1 MPAGRGQVGQLSIRV
16 LPDTRKFKDDLRKAL
31 KRIERTVTATV
42 QVGAELSRGS
52 ALKLKREIAA
62 LDAEMKVK
70 ATVDD
75 ADEALRELGKKA
87 DRARVQVPVTV
98 GGVDRAWQTRLKRQ
112 VEDAAKA
119 VEVTIPAG
127 VDGERMRRDLRD
139 RIALLEASMNVSVPA
154 DVHAAAEWRA
164 NVERMVEEIEAMRP
178 ELHVEPVANHALWRA
193 QLALM
198 LRDRDMWV
206 NVRARTVGTT
216 NLLSRYSGFA
226 PMQRMTSEFYELI
239 SEMDQAMPRLV
250 RQVTVLGTVAAATG
264 AALSNL
270 LVLGA
275 DLARIG
281 SLGLVAPALLGGIG
295 VSAAALAWSLKDAKD
310 YIGDVIDQYNI
321 LKALTSEGFWS
332 TAEAGVRAFSNAVMP
347 LAQEHMPRLAA
358 ELGKIPGAVAAAFAT
373 PEGQNSLAR
382 FFENTRTALANMVDG
397 FTALSSALLRLV
409 DAGSAY
415 LPRLGAAFTAQME
428 QFDAWTARI
437 TSDGSFE
444 QWVENGITALKGLWA
459 VLGQTI
465 GIFGALSTAARSAG
479 GASLNDLAAGLER
492 VNTALRGPAWQGAL
506 TTVFKGA
513 HDAMGNLGPAMQ
525 ALGDAFIN
533 LAPTLSRIMD
543 LATQIATVAI
553 VGIAEALQDP
563 VFTSGLGSMLEGA
576 LAGMQA
582 FAPAFTEI
590 AKHMGSILELAG
602 VMAEAFGPLLAE
614 ALIAFAPVIPEI
626 TDAIAAL
633 VPVLTEGLLA
643 AVQFLAPLIVAVV
656 TAISDWV
663 QANPAL
669 AAALL
674 AVIGALGLLISA
686 VVSIISFVA
695 PIIGAIATIVGAVG
709 TVGTAA
715 LLAAGGW
722 ALAIGLI
729 IGALVALVAAVIIY
743 WDEIVA
749 WWNAGLEQMGIDT
762 ERGWQ
767 GVLDWWNEGMGSM
780 QQQAKDGLAAIGRWW
795 SEGWASM
802 GQQLSEA
809 WESFTTSTAEGIA
822 NVVTFFAELPGRI
835 LEALGDLGGLLMEAG
850 ASIMGGFLNGLK
862 SKWGEVKGFVKT
874 VAPWVESNK
883 GPLSYDRT
891 LLVPAGL
898 AIMGGFNKAL
908 RKGMEAVKATV
919 RSVAPMIQRA
929 MSPVDLGAKV
939 DATMSAVK
947 ARAGDIIPSPRVS
960 DLQVE
965 TVSYIEE
972 ERRYNAELLGGVLG
986 PSVKDAVE
994 GLEVKVDGRDTIGAL
1009 TRHRAWPKR

>member
-1 MPAGRGQVGQLSIRV
+1 MAKGFGQVGQLSIRV
-16 LPDTRKFKDDLRKAL
+16 LPDTRKFKDDLEDAL
-31 KRIERTVTATV
+31 KRIERTVSATV

-52 ALKLKREIAA
+52 ALKLKRQIAA

-533 LAPTLSRIMD
+533 LAPTLSRVMD

-563 VFTSGLGSMLEGA
+563 VFTSGLESMLEGA
-576 LAGMQA
+576 LEGMKA

-590 AKHMGSILELAG
+590 AGHMGHILELAG
-602 VMAEAFGPLLAE
+602 IMAEAFGALLTE
-614 ALIAFAPVIPEI
+614 ALIAFTPVIPAL

-729 IGALVALVAAVIIY
+729 IGALVALVAAVIVY

-767 GVLDWWNEGMGSM
+767 GVLDWWHEGMGSM

-802 GQQLSEA
+802 GQQLAEA
-809 WESFTTSTAEGIA
+809 WSGFTESVAVGTA
-822 NVVTFFAELPGRI
+822 NVVEYFAGLPGRI
-835 LEALGDLGGLLMEAG
+835 LAALGNLGGLLMEAG

-874 VAPWVESNK
+874 VAPWVADNK

>member
-154 DVHAAAEWRA
+154 DVHAAAHWRA

-310 YIGDVIDQYNI
+310 YIDDVIDQYNI

-358 ELGKIPGAVAAAFAT
+358 ELGKIPGAAAAAFAT

-382 FFENTRTALANMVDG
+382 FFENTRAALANMVDG

-428 QFDAWTARI
+428 RFDAWTARI

-444 QWVENGITALKGLWA
+444 RWVENGITALKGLWA

-533 LAPTLSRIMD
+533 LAPTLSRVMD

-563 VFTSGLGSMLEGA
+563 VFTSGLESMLEGA
-576 LAGMQA
+576 LEGMKA
-582 FAPAFTEI
+582 FTPAFTEI
-590 AKHMGSILELAG
+590 AKHMGHILELAG
-602 VMAEAFGPLLAE
+602 IMAEAFGPLLAE
-614 ALIAFAPVIPEI
+614 ALIAFTPVIPAL

-643 AVQFLAPLIVAVV
+643 AVRFLAPLIVAVV

-663 QANPAL
+663 QANPEL

-709 TVGTAA
+709 TVGAAA

-729 IGALVALVAAVIIY
+729 IGALVALVAAVIVY

-767 GVLDWWNEGMGSM
+767 GVLDWWHEGMGSM

-795 SEGWASM
+795 SESWDTM
-802 GQQLSEA
+802 GQKLSEA

-874 VAPWVESNK
+874 VAPWVADNK

>member
-31 KRIERTVTATV
+31 KRIERTVSATV

-154 DVHAAAEWRA
+154 DVHAAAKWRA

-206 NVRARTVGTT
+206 NVRARTAGAT

-281 SLGLVAPALLGGIG
+281 SLGLVAPAALAGIG
-295 VSAAALAWSLKDAKD
+295 VAAAALVWSLKDAKD

-321 LKALTSEGFWS
+321 LKSVTSEGFWS

-643 AVQFLAPLIVAVV
+643 AVQFLAPLVVAVV

-663 QANPAL
+663 QANPEL
-669 AAALL
+669 AATLL
-674 AVIGALGLLISA
+674 AAIVALGLLISA

-709 TVGTAA
+709 MVGAAA
-715 LLAAGGW
+715 LLAAVGW

-729 IGALVALVAAVIIY
+729 IGALVGLVVAVIAY

-749 WWNAGLEQMGIDT
+749 WWNSGLEQMGIDT

-850 ASIMGGFLNGLK
+850 SSIMGGFLNGLK

-874 VAPWVESNK
+874 VAPWVADNK

>member
-31 KRIERTVTATV
+31 KRIERTVSATV

-310 YIGDVIDQYNI
+310 YIDDVIDQYNI

-382 FFENTRTALANMVDG
+382 FFENTRAALANMVDG

-533 LAPTLSRIMD
+533 LAPTLSRVMD

-563 VFTSGLGSMLEGA
+563 VFTSGLESMLEGA

-602 VMAEAFGPLLAE
+602 VMAEAFGALLAE
-614 ALIAFAPVIPEI
+614 ALIAFTPVIPAL

-709 TVGTAA
+709 MVGAAA
-715 LLAAGGW
+715 LLAAAGW

-767 GVLDWWNEGMGSM
+767 GVLDWWHEGMGSM

-802 GQQLSEA
+802 GQQLAEA
-809 WESFTTSTAEGIA
+809 WSGFTESVAVGTA
-822 NVVTFFAELPGRI
+822 NVVEYFAGLPGRI
-835 LEALGDLGGLLMEAG
+835 LAALGNLGGLLMEAG

-862 SKWGEVKGFVKT
+862 SKWGEVKDFVGGI
-874 VAPWVESNK
+874 APWVADNK

>member
-16 LPDTRKFKDDLRKAL
+16 LPDTRKFKDDLEDAL
-31 KRIERTVTATV
+31 KRIERTVSATV
-42 QVGAELSRGS
+42 QVGAELSRGA
-52 ALKLKREIAA
+52 ALKLKREISA

-164 NVERMVEEIEAMRP
+164 NVERMVKEIEAMRP
-178 ELHVEPVANHALWRA
+178 ELHVDPVANHALWRA

-373 PEGQNSLAR
+373 PEGQNALVR
-382 FFENTRTALANMVDG
+382 FFENTRAALANMVDG
-397 FTALSSALLRLV
+397 FTALTSALLRLV

-590 AKHMGSILELAG
+590 AKHMGHILELAG

-614 ALIAFAPVIPEI
+614 ALIAFAPVIREI

-643 AVQFLAPLIVAVV
+643 AVQFLAPLIVSVV

-663 QANPAL
+663 QANPEL
-669 AAALL
+669 VAALL
-674 AVIGALGLLISA
+674 AAIVALGLLISA

-729 IGALVALVAAVIIY
+729 IGALVGLVVAVIAY

-749 WWNAGLEQMGIDT
+749 WWNSGLEQMGIDT

-767 GVLDWWNEGMGSM
+767 GVLDWWHEGMGSM

-862 SKWGEVKGFVKT
+862 GKWGEVKDFVGGI
-874 VAPWVESNK
+874 APWVAANK

>member
-16 LPDTRKFKDDLRKAL
+16 LPDTRKFKEDLRKAL

-178 ELHVEPVANHALWRA
+178 ELHVDPVANHALWRA

-250 RQVTVLGTVAAATG
+250 RQVTVLGTVSAAA
-264 AALSNL
+264 AAGLSNL

-295 VSAAALAWSLKDAKD
+295 VAAAALAWSLKDAKN

-332 TAEAGVRAFSNAVMP
+332 TAEAGVRAFSRAVMP

-382 FFENTRTALANMVDG
+382 FFENTRAALANMVDG

-428 QFDAWTARI
+428 RFDAWTARI

-444 QWVENGITALKGLWA
+444 RWVENGITALKGLWA

-465 GIFGALSTAARSAG
+465 GIFGALSMAARSAG

-533 LAPTLSRIMD
+533 LAPTLSRVMD

-563 VFTSGLGSMLEGA
+563 VFTSGLESMLEGA
-576 LAGMQA
+576 LEGMKA
-582 FAPAFTEI
+582 FTPAFTEM
-590 AKHMGSILELAG
+590 AKHMGHILELAG
-602 VMAEAFGPLLAE
+602 VMAEAFGALLAE
-614 ALIAFAPVIPEI
+614 AFIAFAPVIPAL

-715 LLAAGGW
+715 LLAAAGW

-767 GVLDWWNEGMGSM
+767 GVLDWWHEGMGSM

-802 GQQLSEA
+802 GQQLAEA
-809 WESFTTSTAEGIA
+809 WSGFTESVAVGTA
-822 NVVTFFAELPGRI
+822 NVVEYFASLPGRI
-835 LEALGDLGGLLMEAG
+835 LAALGNLGGLLMEAG

-874 VAPWVESNK
+874 VAPWVADNK

-947 ARAGDIIPSPRVS
+947 ARAGDVIPSPRVS
-960 DLQVE
+960 ELQVE
-965 TVSYIEE
+965 TVSHIEE

>member
-216 NLLSRYSGFA
+216 NLLSGYSGFA

-382 FFENTRTALANMVDG
+382 FFENTRAALANMVDG
-397 FTALSSALLRLV
+397 FTSLTSALLRLV

-525 ALGDAFIN
+525 ALGDAFIT

-663 QANPAL
+663 QANPEL

-674 AVIGALGLLISA
+674 ATIVALGLLISA

-709 TVGTAA
+709 MVGAAA
-715 LLAAGGW
+715 LLAAVGW

-729 IGALVALVAAVIIY
+729 IGALVGLVVAVIAY

-749 WWNAGLEQMGIDT
+749 WWNSGLEQMGIDT

-795 SEGWASM
+795 SESWDTM
-802 GQQLSEA
+802 GQKLSEA

-822 NVVTFFAELPGRI
+822 NVVTFFVELPGRI

-862 SKWGEVKGFVKT
+862 SKWGEVKDFVGGI
-874 VAPWVESNK
+874 ASWIADNK
-883 GPLSYDRT
+883 GPISYDRT

-908 RKGMEAVKATV
+908 QKGMEAVKATV

>member
-31 KRIERTVTATV
+31 KRIERTVSATV

-164 NVERMVEEIEAMRP
+164 NVERMVKEIEAMRP
-178 ELHVEPVANHALWRA
+178 ELHVDPVANHALWRA

-250 RQVTVLGTVAAATG
+250 RQVTVLGTVAAAT
-264 AALSNL
+264 AAGLSNL

-525 ALGDAFIN
+525 ALGDAFIT

-663 QANPAL
+663 QANPEL

-674 AVIGALGLLISA
+674 ATIVALGLLISA

-709 TVGTAA
+709 MVGAAA
-715 LLAAGGW
+715 LLAAVGW

-729 IGALVALVAAVIIY
+729 IGALVGLVVAVIAY

-749 WWNAGLEQMGIDT
+749 WWNSGLEQMGIDT

-802 GQQLSEA
+802 GQQLAEA
-809 WESFTTSTAEGIA
+809 WSGFTESVAVGTA
-822 NVVTFFAELPGRI
+822 NVVEYFAGLPGRI
-835 LEALGDLGGLLMEAG
+835 LAALGNLGGLLMEAG

>member
-154 DVHAAAEWRA
+154 DVHAAADWRA

-178 ELHVEPVANHALWRA
+178 ELHVDPVANHALWRA

-250 RQVTVLGTVAAATG
+250 RQVTVLGTVSAAA
-264 AALSNL
+264 AAGLSNL

-382 FFENTRTALANMVDG
+382 FFENTRAALANMVSG

-428 QFDAWTARI
+428 RFDAWTARI

-444 QWVENGITALKGLWA
+444 RWVENGITALKGLWA

-563 VFTSGLGSMLEGA
+563 VFTSGLESMLEGA
-576 LAGMQA
+576 LEGMKA
-582 FAPAFTEI
+582 FTPAFTEM
-590 AKHMGSILELAG
+590 AKHMGYILELAG
-602 VMAEAFGPLLAE
+602 VMAEAFGALLAE
-614 ALIAFAPVIPEI
+614 AFIAFAPVIPAL

-767 GVLDWWNEGMGSM
+767 GVLDWWHEGMGSM

-802 GQQLSEA
+802 GQQLAEA
-809 WESFTTSTAEGIA
+809 WSGFTESVAVGTA
-822 NVVTFFAELPGRI
+822 NVVEYFAGLPGRI
-835 LEALGDLGGLLMEAG
+835 LAALGNLGGLLMEAG
-850 ASIMGGFLNGLK
+850 SSIMGGFLNGLK

-874 VAPWVESNK
+874 VAPWVEDNK

>member
-715 LLAAGGW
+715 LLAAAGW

-729 IGALVALVAAVIIY
+729 IGALVALVAAVIVY

-767 GVLDWWNEGMGSM
+767 GVLDWWHEGMGSM

-795 SEGWASM
+795 SESWDTM
-802 GQQLSEA
+802 GQKLAEA
-809 WESFTTSTAEGIA
+809 WSGFTESVAVGTA

>member
-1 MPAGRGQVGQLSIRV
+1 MAKGFGQVGQLSIRV
-16 LPDTRKFKDDLRKAL
+16 LPDTRKFKDDLEDAL
-31 KRIERTVTATV
+31 KRIERTVSATV
-42 QVGAELSRGS
+42 QVGAELSRGT
-52 ALKLKREIAA
+52 AAKLKRQIAA
-62 LDAEMKVK
+62 LDAEMKVT
-70 ATVDD
+70 ATIDDVDD
-75 ADEALRELGKKA
+75 TMRELSKTA
-87 DRARVQVPVTV
+87 SRARVQVPIAV

-154 DVHAAAEWRA
+154 DVHAAAYWRR

-281 SLGLVAPALLGGIG
+281 SLGLVAPAALAGIG
-295 VSAAALAWSLKDAKD
+295 VAAAALVWSLKDAKD

-358 ELGKIPGAVAAAFAT
+358 ELGKIPGAAAAAFAT

-397 FTALSSALLRLV
+397 FTALTSALLRLV

-563 VFTSGLGSMLEGA
+563 VFTSGLESMLEGA

-602 VMAEAFGPLLAE
+602 VMAEAFGALLAD
-614 ALIAFAPVIPEI
+614 ALIAFTPVIPAL

-643 AVQFLAPLIVAVV
+643 AVQFLAPLIVSVV

-663 QANPAL
+663 QANPEL
-669 AAALL
+669 AAAILV
-674 AVIGALGLLISA
+674 AAGALGLLISA
-686 VVSIISFVA
+686 VSSIIAFVA

-709 TVGTAA
+709 TVGAAA
-715 LLAAGGW
+715 LLAAAGW

-749 WWNAGLEQMGIDT
+749 WWNSGLEQMGIDT

-780 QQQAKDGLAAIGRWW
+780 QQQAKDGLAEIGQWW

-802 GQQLSEA
+802 GQQLDEA
-809 WESFTTSTAEGIA
+809 WTDFTESVAVGMV
-822 NVVTFFAELPGRI
+822 NVVEYFAGLPGRI
-835 LEALGDLGGLLMEAG
+835 TEALGDLGGTLMEAG
-850 ASIMGGFLNGLK
+850 SSMMGGFLDGLK
-862 SKWGEVKGFVKT
+862 SKWGDVKGFVKT
-874 VAPWVESNK
+874 VAPWVETNK

-898 AIMGGFNKAL
+898 AIMDGFNKAL

-919 RSVAPMIQRA
+919 RSVAPMIQQA

-939 DATMSAVK
+939 DATMSKVK
-947 ARAGDIIPSPRVS
+947 ARAGDFIPSPRVS

-965 TVSYIEE
+965 TVSHIEE
-972 ERRYNAELLGGVLG
+972 ERSYNADLLSGVVA
-986 PSVKDAVE
+986 PAVKDAIDGME
-994 GLEVKVDGRDTIGAL
+994 LTLDGRRAIGAL
-1009 TRHRAWPKR
+1009 TDHRAWPKR